1 MGNQVYTFDDL
12 DMLNDAQL
20 SILISECPYRLL
32 ALALSTTY
40 ESLRKRMLSL
50 IPGNKRHLA
59 LKDLEDL
66 SFDEVDAPRETMIA
80 ESNQSKRAIMRIAK
94 SLHDEGRI
102 VTPD

>member
-50 IPGNKRHLA
+50 KHL
-59 LKDLEDL
+59 
-66 SFDEVDAPRETMIA
+66 S
-80 ESNQSKRAIMRIAK
+80 
-94 SLHDEGRI
+94 
-102 VTPD
+102 